1 MKIED
6 EIFKR
11 FKVRKNELI
20 NYGFIEENNLY
31 KYSTKIMND
40 TFRVDIEI
48 DFDGN
53 VTGKVIDLDFNEEY
67 TNYRVENIV
76 GEFANRVKEE
86 YIDLLQDIAEK
97 CYFKNYYIYDQSNR
111 INCLIKE
118 KYNVEPEFLWK
129 ISPGFGVYRNPEN
142 EKWFGLIMNI
152 DKNKVDSTQRGEIE
166 VINIKLDDKVQESL
180 NINGIYPA
188 YHMNK
193 KSWVSVILDETLS
206 DEKIMELI
214 ELSHSFSK

>member
-76 GEFANRVKEE
+76 GEFANRVK
-86 YIDLLQDIAEK
+86 
-97 CYFKNYYIYDQSNR
+97 
-111 INCLIKE
+111 
-118 KYNVEPEFLWK
+118 
-129 ISPGFGVYRNPEN
+129 
-142 EKWFGLIMNI
+142 
-152 DKNKVDSTQRGEIE
+152 
-166 VINIKLDDKVQESL
+166 
-180 NINGIYPA
+180 
-188 YHMNK
+188 
-193 KSWVSVILDETLS
+193 
-206 DEKIMELI
+206 
-214 ELSHSFSK
+214 